1 MINKVILLGNVGGE
15 PEIRNLPSGG
25 RVANFS
31 LATSESWKDKSG
43 ERKEKTEWHKVSIF
57 TDALVGVVEKY
68 IKKCTKLYI
77 EGSIRTRK
85 YTDNTG
91 VDRYATEIVIQSYND
106 TIKIIDSSPKTTGQ
120 SGYSS
125 DNSSDNRSDASSSNS
140 NNDDI
145 DDDIPF

>member
-68 IKKCTKLYI
+68 IKKGTKLYI

-106 TIKIIDSSPKTTGQ
+106 TIKIIDSSPKNTGQ